1 MARRDDDWTAAVR
14 RRQWAVRR
22 RLAVVAFASVVATVK
37 AVVAGLALGVL
48 DAQEVSS
55 LTGLLAGYFTWS
67 GAIVT
72 AYIGFSAWHDV
83 RRPGD
88 GAGAAEDGR

>member
-1 MARRDDDWTAAVR
+1 MAVRGDDWTVAVR

-22 RLAVVAFASVVATVK
+22 RLAVAAFASVVATVK

-83 RRPGD
+83 RRPGGD
-88 GAGAAEDGR
+88 TGPAEDRR